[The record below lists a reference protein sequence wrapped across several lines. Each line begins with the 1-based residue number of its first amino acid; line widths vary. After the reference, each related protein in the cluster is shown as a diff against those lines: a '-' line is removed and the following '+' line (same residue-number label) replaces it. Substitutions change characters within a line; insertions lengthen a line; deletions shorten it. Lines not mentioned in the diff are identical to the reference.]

1 MFMRLRVVF
10 LAVGAVAAAVVV
22 GSVVIGQS
30 ARSEAREVTG
40 GQAPLVENFAY
51 PGAEQI
57 LATYGVTLVSG
68 DGHIVFADCATPAEG
83 SIGLMKVRTTES
95 VGQNGL
101 VCFKVLG
108 TPGQLKLK
116 IPAVFE
122 IRGDGLVSGTGH
134 KAKAELTTDAGQRTV
149 VDVNPSGNT
158 PVGVGAGPG
167 NQPTTLLQLDVVG

>member
-1 MFMRLRVVF
+1 MRFWGAF
-10 LAVGAVAAAVVV
+10 LAVGIVATALVA
-22 GSVVIGQS
+22 GSVIVGQEG
-30 ARSEAREVTG
+30 RSEAQEVVDE
-40 GQAPLVENFAY
+40 QASLVENFAY

-83 SIGLMKVRTTES
+83 NIGLMRVRTTES

-101 VCFKVLG
+101 ICFKVLG
-108 TPGQLKLK
+108 IPGQLKLK

-122 IRGDGLVSGTGH
+122 IRGDGLTSGTGH

>member
-1 MFMRLRVVF
+1 MNFRNVL
-10 LAVGAVAAAVVV
+10 LALGAVTIALIGGVTA
-22 GSVVIGQS
+22 GQS
-30 ARSEAREVTG
+30 SRSEAQGVTDA
-40 GQAPLVENFAY
+40 QTSLVENFAY
-51 PGAEQI
+51 PGADEI
-57 LATYGVTLVSG
+57 FTTYGVVLISG

-83 SIGLMKVRTTES
+83 NIGLMRVRTTES

-101 VCFKVLG
+101 ICFKVLG
-108 TPGQLKLK
+108 VTGQLKLK

-122 IRGDGLVSGTGH
+122 IRGDGLVSGAGH
-134 KAKAELTTDAGQRTV
+134 KAKAELTTDAGLRTV